1 MTGNPLLRIA
11 NLNVAYHQRGE
22 WLDVLREVSL
32 QVAAGQTYGLVGES
46 GSGKSTLMLAVIGYL
61 DANGRVNSGE
71 ISFKDIDVLS
81 LDKIAV
87 RAVWRDQVAL
97 VPQNPGTSLNP
108 SLRIG
113 DQIRESIAL
122 KLGLKQKAARES
134 TLEWLGAVGL
144 PDPQRNYSAYPH
156 QISGGMQQRVL
167 IAMAMSAQPD
177 LLLLDEPT
185 TNLDA
190 TSQASI
196 LDLLGELMRG
206 SEISALYATHNM
218 GVVAQMC
225 DRVAVLYAGELVED
239 LSIGDLFNSPLHP
252 YTRGLLDSLPVLGAH
267 RSSRPIH
274 AIPGSLPR
282 PGQLPGGC
290 AFEPRCPL
298 AVSECRSRPPLTSA
312 GPDHRVRC
320 WRWEDIASGQIRAV
334 FPAAET
340 SWGAERVT
348 PGQDVLKID
357 GVSVFFSQ
365 QQTLGEG
372 LRRTPATRI
381 RAVDDFSLNIRQ
393 ATTVGL
399 VGESGSGKT
408 TLARCIVGLQ
418 ERNAGEMTLVHA
430 PLPPRL
436 AERDIDTLRHLQLV
450 FQNPEHALNPYQSVG
465 EILSL
470 PLQVLQGLPRD
481 RVRHEVERLLEMVH
495 LAGYAA
501 RKPSQ
506 LSGGEVQRI
515 ALARAFAANPALLVA
530 DEPVSSLDVSVQAA
544 VLNLLNELQLQHGS
558 ALLFISHDIA
568 VVGYLSDQ
576 IAVMFAGK
584 LLQFSSQHEFFEPP
598 HHPYTEDLLACI
610 PIHPPGSR
618 PKPPLLDSSDPP
630 VSGGV
635 RGCPYYKR
643 CQYRIEGT
651 CDRIDPPWQVTEGG
665 GRIYCHVSPVELHSA
680 QVEHP
685 AHNMNRERSDP

>member
-1 MTGNPLLRIA
+1 
-11 NLNVAYHQRGE
+11 
-22 WLDVLREVSL
+22 
-32 QVAAGQTYGLVGES
+32 
-46 GSGKSTLMLAVIGYL
+46 
-61 DANGRVNSGE
+61 
-71 ISFKDIDVLS
+71 
-81 LDKIAV
+81 
-87 RAVWRDQVAL
+87 
-97 VPQNPGTSLNP
+97 
-108 SLRIG
+108 
-113 DQIRESIAL
+113 
-122 KLGLKQKAARES
+122 
-134 TLEWLGAVGL
+134 
-144 PDPQRNYSAYPH
+144 
-156 QISGGMQQRVL
+156 
-167 IAMAMSAQPD
+167 
-177 LLLLDEPT
+177 
-185 TNLDA
+185 
-190 TSQASI
+190 
-196 LDLLGELMRG
+196 
-206 SEISALYATHNM
+206 
-218 GVVAQMC
+218 
-225 DRVAVLYAGELVED
+225 
-239 LSIGDLFNSPLHP
+239 
-252 YTRGLLDSLPVLGAH
+252 
-267 RSSRPIH
+267 
-274 AIPGSLPR
+274 
-282 PGQLPGGC
+282 
-290 AFEPRCPL
+290 
-298 AVSECRSRPPLTSA
+298 
-312 GPDHRVRC
+312 VRC

>member
-1 MTGNPLLRIA
+1 MTGKPLLRIA
-11 NLNVAYHQRGE
+11 NLTVAYHQRGE
-22 WLDVLREVSL
+22 WLDVLRDVSL

-61 DANGRVNSGE
+61 AANGRVKSGQV
-71 ISFKDIDVLS
+71 SLKDIDMLS
-81 LDKIAV
+81 LDKIAA

-108 SLRIG
+108 SLRVG
-113 DQIRESIAL
+113 DQISESIAL
-122 KLGLKQKAARES
+122 KLGLKQKATRES
-134 TLEWLGAVGL
+134 TLEWLGVVGL
-144 PDPQRNYSAYPH
+144 PDPQRTYSAYPH

-167 IAMAMSAQPD
+167 IAMAMSSQPD

-196 LDLLGELMRG
+196 LELLGELMRG
-206 SEISALYATHNM
+206 SEMSALYATHNM

-239 LSIGDLFNSPLHP
+239 ISIEDLFRAPLHP

-267 RSSRPIH
+267 KSSHPIH

-282 PGQLPGGC
+282 PGQIPGGC

-298 AVSECRSRPPLTSA
+298 AVSDCRLRPPLTPVRS
-312 GPDHRVRC
+312 DHRVRC
-320 WRWEDIASGQIRAV
+320 WRWEDISSGKIRAV
-334 FPAAET
+334 SPAVET
-340 SWGAERVT
+340 SRGAEKAA
-348 PGQDVLKID
+348 PGQDLLKID
-357 GVSVFFSQ
+357 GLSVFFGQEQSS
-365 QQTLGEG
+365 GEG

-381 RAVDDFSLNIRQ
+381 RAVDDFSLNINQ

-418 ERNAGEMTLVHA
+418 ERNAGEMTLLHA

-436 AERDIDTLRHLQLV
+436 AERDVDTLRQLQLV

-481 RVRHEVERLLEMVH
+481 MASQEVERLLEMVH
-495 LAGYAA
+495 LPGYAA

-544 VLNLLNELQLQHGS
+544 VLNLLNHLQVQHGS

-568 VVGYLSDQ
+568 VVGYLSDR

-584 LLQFSSQHEFFEPP
+584 LLQFSPQHEFFEPP

-610 PIHPPGSR
+610 PTPRAGSS
-618 PKPPLLDSSDPP
+618 PKPPLLDSSQA
-630 VSGGV
+630 GV
-635 RGCPYYKR
+635 PGELNGCPYYHR
-643 CQYRIEGT
+643 CRYRIQGT
-651 CDRIDPPWQVTEGG
+651 CDRIDPPWQVTPAG
-665 GRIYCHVSPVELHSA
+665 GRIYCHVSPGDLRSA
-680 QVEHP
+680 QADP
-685 AHNMNRERSDP
+685 LAHNVNRERLDP